1 MTIIPGRLETLV
13 LGIGVGAY
21 DESLSA
27 NTVGEDNSIRKTNS
41 LDFLKPSDPK
51 FQIQDSLEPP
61 WLPGGTAICSF
72 AASVC

>member
-27 NTVGEDNSIRKTNS
+27 NTVGEDNSIRK
-41 LDFLKPSDPK
+41 
-51 FQIQDSLEPP
+51 QIH
-61 WLPGGTAICSF
+61 
-72 AASVC
+72 